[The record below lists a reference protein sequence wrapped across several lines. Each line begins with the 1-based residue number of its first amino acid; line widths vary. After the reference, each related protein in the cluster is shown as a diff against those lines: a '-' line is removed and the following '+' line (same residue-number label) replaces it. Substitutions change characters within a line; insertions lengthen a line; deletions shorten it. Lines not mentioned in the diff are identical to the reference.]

1 MTMLYMIQRLDFYI
15 VDITWYILMFVN
27 WWDLTNQLRILQL
40 YVYF

>member
-27 WWDLTNQLRILQL
+27 W
-40 YVYF
+40 